1 MKTFYSNITLKF
13 SGNGI
18 EADNKEQYIEFLKE
32 QFYEEYGISLDD
44 DEIEIVEESKW
55 QKNQ

>member
-18 EADNKEQYIEFLKE
+18 EAENKEQYIEFLKE
-32 QFYEEYGISLDD
+32 HFIEAYQIFLSD
-44 DEIEIVEESKW
+44 DEIEIVEGE
-55 QKNQ
+55 